1 MVGIC
6 LICEE
11 SALIDKGFPQN
22 KPNPYFIIHEI
33 GDHQSVFD
41 LWIKIFLIR
50 FSLF

>member
-11 SALIDKGFPQN
+11 STLIDKSFPQN
-22 KPNPYFIIHEI
+22 KPNPYFLLYEI
-33 GDHQSVFD
+33 DNHQSVFD
-41 LWIKIFLIR
+41 LWIKTFLIR